1 MKSRKDKWT
10 EEENQMLRSIVL
22 EHIQMGATK
31 TAAFKRAASV
41 LGRTSAACGYR
52 WNHVLNQ
59 TKEPSTASTQLQ
71 LPPPKEYVQTSTP
84 ELDLDK
90 VILFLQQLKENGST
104 SEDMKEKEAL
114 LKERSHL
121 LEKKTSL
128 EKIYLEKKEN
138 YQKLLQQYE
147 TFANILNESQELIGE
162 RSVH

>member
-52 WNHVLNQ
+52 WNHVLNE
-59 TKEPSTASTQLQ
+59 TEVPSTASTQLQ

-90 VILFLQQLKENGST
+90 VILFLQQLKENRST
-104 SEDMKEKEAL
+104 DEDTNEKEAL

-147 TFANILNESQELIGE
+147 TFAKVLNESQELIGE

>member
-59 TKEPSTASTQLQ
+59 TEEPFSASTQLQ
-71 LPPPKEYVQTSTP
+71 LPPPKEYVQISAQ

-90 VILFLQQLKENGST
+90 VILFLQQLKVNGST
-104 SEDMKEKEAL
+104 SEDKEKEAIL
-114 LKERSHL
+114 IERSHL

-147 TFANILNESQELIGE
+147 TFANILNESQTLIGE